1 MLLATEWN
9 ASKRQPFRLLI
20 VTISYKHTIS
30 YKQTKSKKLRP
41 ERSLYR
47 VTTIPSTINVILT
60 MRQKRAYL
68 FTTIGP
74 FLTVATLRT
83 EIFSSGSG
91 SSFLCRR
98 RRQPANMC
106 PFSMMKKAAPMRKT
120 SPIINQKLAT
130 LTSDVK
136 GTATSP
142 MTRMAA
148 KVVKAHLF
156 CLSFDNLCSSV
167 LWLNG
172 KSVAQG
178 RAWNKAFRL
187 EDKYA
192 FGSLGSTILDLLRA

>member
-83 EIFSSGSG
+83 EIF
-91 SSFLCRR
+91 FLL
-98 RRQPANMC
+98 
-106 PFSMMKKAAPMRKT
+106 AADLR
-120 SPIINQKLAT
+120 SCVGV
-130 LTSDVK
+130 D
-136 GTATSP
+136 ATS
-142 MTRMAA
+142 
-148 KVVKAHLF
+148 KHV
-156 CLSFDNLCSSV
+156 SFFNDEKGCTNEENKPNHKPKIGYFNQWCKGYGYQSNDE
-167 LWLNG
+167 NG
-172 KSVAQG
+172 S
-178 RAWNKAFRL
+178 
-187 EDKYA
+187 
-192 FGSLGSTILDLLRA
+192 